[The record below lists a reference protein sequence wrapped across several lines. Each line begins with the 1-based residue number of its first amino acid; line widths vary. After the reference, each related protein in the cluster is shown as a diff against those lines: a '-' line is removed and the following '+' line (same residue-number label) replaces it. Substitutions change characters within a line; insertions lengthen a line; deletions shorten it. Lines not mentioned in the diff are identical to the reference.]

1 MVRGKLIDND
11 VKQALFNLLNM
22 NVLKKYFSTF
32 FIRIS
37 KFFHER
43 SLSPT
48 FIGENGK
55 LILQA
60 LFTILSIGVG
70 IWFVKN
76 QKTELVEI
84 SHLLKTAEW
93 QLVLVGL
100 TLTAVYIVIQGYMYV
115 TSFATFRHK
124 LPLGLGIILFLK
136 RNFISVF
143 LPAGGVSSLA
153 FFTADIENRGIT
165 KSHIHFASTVYGFVG
180 ILSVVLV
187 AIPAFIY
194 ALADGSIGQGEWIG
208 LTSVILLL
216 GMLYI
221 AYYSFAKKGPVYY
234 WLIRFFPSLEELIVE
249 LDDAKLNKTEL
260 LKTLVISVLIEFVG
274 IAHLYVAM
282 MALHVQPSLFAAFLG
297 YIISVIFL
305 IISPFLRGL
314 GPIEVSMAFV
324 LAKYGFSNVE
334 AIAITFL
341 YRFFEFWAPLL
352 SGAVTFLL
360 KINKLIMRI
369 IPAILLFA
377 LGIVNIISVLTPAIN
392 ERVMWLK
399 DFIPVDAILVSNYF
413 VLVLGLILLVTAS
426 FMLKGLKSAWYLA
439 VVLTFVSFVGNLTKA
454 ADYEEALLALFVLG
468 VLVYTR
474 KDYYIQNNPKLR
486 TVGIQTAVLSI
497 VAVIIYSIIGFYYL
511 DKKHFNIDFSLLQS
525 IKYAISNYFL
535 VGSSDLIPLDRFA
548 SRFILS
554 INVSGFLSLAFLFY
568 TLIRPYILKNT
579 PTQEELERPNQLL
592 KLHGKSALDYFKTYQ
607 DKMIFESE
615 GLDAFIS
622 YRIAGNFAVVLEDP
636 VACND
641 DGMRECI
648 RLFDRFCYEN
658 GLKSIYYRVPEASLH
673 IYRSLKKR
681 SMFLGQEG
689 IVDLNLFS
697 LEGGSRKSIRNAIS
711 KVKDRGFKVQV
722 HIPPIKDGQLQKV
735 KSVSD
740 EWLVDTDRS
749 EIIFSQG
756 MFEWEELKQQ
766 TLITVEN
773 SEEKVVAFLNIIP
786 DFVKGEATYDLLRKT
801 KDAPN
806 GVMDFILV
814 EMFNHLKSEGYTFVN
829 LGFAPMSGLKD
840 PTKFSEK
847 SMKFAYEKLK
857 NFSNY
862 KGMREYK
869 EKFATI
875 WYNKYLIYDHDYDLM
890 QVPRALSKV
899 IQP

>member
-1 MVRGKLIDND
+1 M
-11 VKQALFNLLNM
+11 
-22 NVLKKYFSTF
+22 
-32 FIRIS
+32 
-37 KFFHER
+37 
-43 SLSPT
+43 
-48 FIGENGK
+48 
-55 LILQA
+55 
-60 LFTILSIGVG
+60 
-70 IWFVKN
+70 
-76 QKTELVEI
+76 
-84 SHLLKTAEW
+84 
-93 QLVLVGL
+93 
-100 TLTAVYIVIQGYMYV
+100 
-115 TSFATFRHK
+115 
-124 LPLGLGIILFLK
+124 
-136 RNFISVF
+136 
-143 LPAGGVSSLA
+143 
-153 FFTADIENRGIT
+153 
-165 KSHIHFASTVYGFVG
+165 
-180 ILSVVLV
+180 
-187 AIPAFIY
+187 
-194 ALADGSIGQGEWIG
+194 
-208 LTSVILLL
+208 
-216 GMLYI
+216 
-221 AYYSFAKKGPVYY
+221 
-234 WLIRFFPSLEELIVE
+234 
-249 LDDAKLNKTEL
+249 
-260 LKTLVISVLIEFVG
+260 
-274 IAHLYVAM
+274 
-282 MALHVQPSLFAAFLG
+282 
-297 YIISVIFL
+297 
-305 IISPFLRGL
+305 
-314 GPIEVSMAFV
+314 
-324 LAKYGFSNVE
+324 
-334 AIAITFL
+334 
-341 YRFFEFWAPLL
+341 
-352 SGAVTFLL
+352 
-360 KINKLIMRI
+360 
-369 IPAILLFA
+369 
-377 LGIVNIISVLTPAIN
+377 
-392 ERVMWLK
+392 
-399 DFIPVDAILVSNYF
+399 
-413 VLVLGLILLVTAS
+413 
-426 FMLKGLKSAWYLA
+426 
-439 VVLTFVSFVGNLTKA
+439 
-454 ADYEEALLALFVLG
+454 LG

-535 VGSSDLIPLDRFA
+535 VGNSDLIPLDRFA

-592 KLHGKSALDYFKTYQ
+592 KQYGKSALDYFKTYQ

-615 GLDAFIS
+615 GMDAFIS

-636 VACND
+636 VACSD
-641 DGMRECI
+641 ECMRECI
-648 RLFDRFCYEN
+648 RLFDRFCYDN
-658 GLKSIYYRVPEASLH
+658 GLKSIYYRVPEESLH

-740 EWLVDTDRS
+740 EWLIDTDRS